1 MKSLLFGTAG
11 IPLSTKR
18 PSTLSGIQRV
28 NELNLDAMEM
38 EFVHSINIRRENA
51 PNVKKTAEKE
61 NVILTCHAPYYVNL
75 NAKEREKIEASK
87 SRIFNSTRIADMCGA
102 YSVCFHP
109 GFYMKQEPGK
119 VYENIKEEVKDVVK
133 KLENE
138 GIKIWIRPET
148 TGKISQFGSLNEC
161 ISLSKEISQVLP
173 CIDFAHLFA
182 RSIGKMNHY
191 DDFRN
196 ALEETEKTLGRN
208 GLENMHIHMSGMHYG
223 PKGERNHLNMKDED
237 NHFNYTG
244 VLKALKEFK
253 AEGAV
258 ISESPNIEEDSLLM
272 QKAYAKSPR

>member
-133 KLENE
+133 KLEDE

-173 CIDFAHLFA
+173 CIDFAHLHA
-182 RSIGKMNHY
+182 RHGKN
-191 DDFRN
+191 N
-196 ALEETEKTLGRN
+196 TEREFNEILVEVEKELGRRA
-208 GLENMHIHMSGMHYG
+208 LENMHIHLSGINYG
-223 PKGERNHLNMKDED
+223 DKGEKNHLTLKDSD
-237 NHFNYTG
+237 MNYTDLLKTLKDFRCGG
-244 VLKALKEFK
+244 V
-253 AEGAV
+253 V
-258 ISESPNIEEDSLLM
+258 ICESPNVEDDAVLL
-272 QKAYAKSPR
+272 KKTYSSIN